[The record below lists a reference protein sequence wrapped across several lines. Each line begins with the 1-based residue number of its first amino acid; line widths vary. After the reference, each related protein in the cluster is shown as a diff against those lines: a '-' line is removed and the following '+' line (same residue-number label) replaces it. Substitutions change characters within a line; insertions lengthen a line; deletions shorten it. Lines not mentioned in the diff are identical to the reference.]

1 MRNYSIQFKI
11 ALLAGGCLL
20 CAMLL
25 LSALS
30 FTSAQRSQQLVL
42 QQTGEETKKIAEQLL
57 LARTQAEAEAA
68 YGYLNEAYLR
78 AQLLAQDLQFLQHQA
93 NLDQQSAQALRQAIT
108 HKSGEA
114 LTSTQ
119 NILGLF
125 VVMQPNALAGRDAD
139 YIGTPLE
146 QSGSNAKGR
155 LAFYWSRDV
164 SSNPMIEAIEEEEL
178 ADTTPDAYGVPA
190 NEWANCAL
198 RSGKLCVMPPYLD
211 QVADKE
217 VAMTS
222 IVLPLNKPADG
233 ILGIDLALAP
243 LQQLITRL
251 DQQLYDGQGT
261 VLLLSPGGMV
271 AAQSS
276 SNLKQ
281 GESITHDPQAQQSQ
295 LLSWLRQEKLQQRWQ
310 GNNLELMVPITLGPN
325 QDSWTLLVR
334 MPTQAVFA
342 ATQALG
348 EQLTQQFDQQLRTQ
362 LLWGT
367 GFTLLSLLLIILA
380 ARHITRS
387 IHLVANRLQE
397 IAHGEGDLTQRIH
410 LLQRD
415 ELGVLAH
422 RFNGFLERLRTTIS
436 EVVETTAGTRLGVTE
451 AANLAQQTRIVLQE
465 QSREIDLV
473 ATACSQMHATA
484 SEIAQ
489 SANQVVLATNS
500 AEQAARQGELVVA
513 RTDAAM
519 QQLMNQMSLAKP
531 KVESLA
537 QDSANIGQI
546 LTVITAIADQT
557 NLLALNAAIEAA
569 RAGEQGRGFAVVAD
583 EVRGLAHRTQESIG
597 KIQTLIQQ
605 LQQGTQE
612 VVNAILTGHQQ
623 ASLTQEQAQE
633 SVAVLERISQA
644 VTTIHEMNEQ
654 ISRAIAEQSTVSD
667 EISHSICNIREVSHT
682 IIQGADSSAHLSGE
696 LSHLAERQHA
706 LVGQFKI

>member
-30 FTSAQRSQQLVL
+30 FISTQQSQEWVL
-42 QQTGEETKKIAEQLL
+42 QQTGDETKKIAEQLL
-57 LARTQAEAEAA
+57 LARTQAEAKAA

-78 AQLLAQDLQFLQHQA
+78 TQLLAQDLQFLQHQTQD
-93 NLDQQSAQALRQAIT
+93 DQRGAQLLRRAIT

-114 LTSTQ
+114 LASAP

-125 VVMQPNALAGRDAD
+125 VVMQPDAIDGRDSAF
-139 YIGTPLE
+139 IGTPLE
-146 QSGSNAKGR
+146 ESGSNAKGR
-155 LAFYWSRDV
+155 LAFYWSRDM
-164 SSNPMIEAIEEEEL
+164 SGPPTLEPIEEEEL
-178 ADTTPDAYGVPA
+178 ADATPDAYGVPA

-198 RSGKLCVMPPYLD
+198 RSGKLCLMPPYLD
-211 QVADKE
+211 KVAGKE

-222 IVLPLNKPADG
+222 IVLPLNKPATG
-233 ILGIDLALAP
+233 ILGVDLALAP
-243 LQQLITRL
+243 LQELVSQL
-251 DQQLYDGQGT
+251 DEQLYRGQGS
-261 VLLLSPGGMV
+261 VLLLSPDGTV
-271 AAQSS
+271 AAQSGS
-276 SNLKQ
+276 KLKQ
-281 GESITHDPQAQQSQ
+281 GESITQDPLAQESQ
-295 LLSWLRQEKLQQRWQ
+295 LLSWLAQGKLQQRWQ
-310 GNNLELMVPITLGPN
+310 TQSLELMVPITLGPN
-325 QDSWTLLVR
+325 QDKWTLLVR
-334 MPTQAVFA
+334 MPAQAVFA
-342 ATQALG
+342 ATHTLG
-348 EQLTQQFDQQLRTQ
+348 EQLAQQFDRQLRTQ
-362 LLWGT
+362 LLWGA
-367 GFTLLSLLLIILA
+367 GFTLLSLLIIMLA
-380 ARHITRS
+380 ARRITHS
-387 IHLVANRLQE
+387 IRLVANRLQE

-436 EVVETTAGTRLGVTE
+436 EVVETAAGTRHGVTE
-451 AANLAQQTRIVLQE
+451 AANLAQQTRAVLQE

-473 ATACSQMHATA
+473 ATACSEMHATA
-484 SEIAQ
+484 AEIAQ
-489 SANQVVLATNS
+489 SAKQVVLATDS
-500 AEQAARQGELVVA
+500 AEQAARQGEEVVTH
-513 RTDAAM
+513 TDAAM
-519 QQLMNQMSLAKP
+519 QQLMNQMSQAKP
-531 KVESLA
+531 RVESLA

-546 LTVITAIADQT
+546 LAVITAIADQT

-597 KIQTLIQQ
+597 KIEELIQN

-612 VVNAILTGHQQ
+612 VVNAILSGHQQ
-623 ASLTQEQAQE
+623 ASLTQEQARE
-633 SVAVLERISQA
+633 SVAVLERIRQA

-654 ISRAIAEQSTVSD
+654 ISRSIAEQSTVSD
-667 EISHSICNIREVSHT
+667 EISRSICNIREVSHT